1 MLKDVGGEG
10 ARSEKYADMKMK
22 NVFRATLSMLAMAGS
37 AAALEVTDIPAE
49 IFSREYADAHFTKD
63 YEYRLL
69 EDNSVR
75 RIWKADGYTL
85 IADFDI
91 RSSKVICVFVD
102 YEPAAS
108 RSVAQEHARHLV
120 AGRNEGVQWG
130 NTRSEAVQRV
140 GLPKARRFMELTD
153 GSYIFWES
161 NSARVNNCD
170 RLCWFAGKPKAD
182 RMAVGNLS
190 ATSGRTALGSTSM
203 SGVHSSLKSDEER
216 RREIQPRP
224 VEVPQDLAM
233 EDEPAATPGESASTD
248 TQPAARPRPATPRP
262 TTPRPESTAATSAST
277 PSSVATTL
285 RPEPAASAP
294 ETTTVTAPAAE
305 EAEPASNVLA
315 LIGIKV
321 EDKVMYYILGGVG
334 VLLLIIIWNA
344 ISAARRR
351 ARQRAQF
358 EALLNGDD
366 EED

>member
-1 MLKDVGGEG
+1 MLAGKEPGVK
-10 ARSEKYADMKMK
+10 KYADMKMK

-75 RIWKADGYTL
+75 RTWKANGYTL
-85 IADFDI
+85 IVDFDI

-108 RSVAQEHARHLV
+108 RSVALEHARHLA
-120 AGRNEGVQWG
+120 AGRSESVRFE

-161 NSARVNNCD
+161 ESARANNCD
-170 RLCWFAGKPKAD
+170 RLCWFASKPKAD

-224 VEVPQDLAM
+224 VEEPQELAM
-233 EDEPAATPGESASTD
+233 EDEPAATQGESGSAA
-248 TQPAARPRPATPRP
+248 TQPAATPRPATPRP
-262 TTPRPESTAATSAST
+262 AAPRPAAPRPAA
-277 PSSVATTL
+277 PSSA
-285 RPEPAASAP
+285 EPAVPAP
-294 ETTTVTAPAAE
+294 EVAPESAPAAE

-315 LIGIKV
+315 LIGIKA

>member
-1 MLKDVGGEG
+1 MLKKCGGEG
-10 ARSEKYADMKMK
+10 ARSDKYADMKMK
-22 NVFRATLSMLAMAGS
+22 NVFRATLSVLAMVGS

-49 IFSREYADAHFTKD
+49 VFSREYADAHFTKD

-75 RIWKADGYTL
+75 RTWKVDGYTL
-85 IADFDI
+85 IVDFDI

-102 YEPAAS
+102 YEPAVS
-108 RSVAQEHARHLV
+108 RSVAMEHARHLV
-120 AGRNEGVQWG
+120 AGRSEGVRWV

-161 NSARVNNCD
+161 NSERANNCD
-170 RLCWFAGKPKAD
+170 RLCWFASKPRAD
-182 RMAVGNLS
+182 RMAVGSLV
-190 ATSGRTALGSTSM
+190 ATSGRTALGSTSVT
-203 SGVHSSLKSDEER
+203 GVHSSLKADEER

-224 VEVPQDLAM
+224 VEVPQELAM
-233 EDEPAATPGESASTD
+233 EDEPAATPEESGSATA
-248 TQPAARPRPATPRP
+248 QPTPTPRPATPRP
-262 TTPRPESTAATSAST
+262 AAPRPAEPRPATPSPVAPSPAPAAPAPEST
-277 PSSVATTL
+277 PVSV
-285 RPEPAASAP
+285 
-294 ETTTVTAPAAE
+294 PAAE

-321 EDKVMYYILGGVG
+321 EDRVVHYILGGVG

-344 ISAARRR
+344 ISASRRR
-351 ARQRAQF
+351 ARQAAQF

-366 EED
+366 KDDK

>member
-1 MLKDVGGEG
+1 
-10 ARSEKYADMKMK
+10 
-22 NVFRATLSMLAMAGS
+22 MAGS

-49 IFSREYADAHFTKD
+49 VFSREYADTHFTKD

-75 RIWKADGYTL
+75 RTWKADGYTL

-102 YEPAAS
+102 YEPVVS
-108 RSVAQEHARHLV
+108 RSVAMEHARHLV
-120 AGRNEGVQWG
+120 AGRSEGVRWV

-153 GSYIFWES
+153 GSYIFWEAD
-161 NSARVNNCD
+161 SARANNCD
-170 RLCWFAGKPKAD
+170 RLCWFASKPKDD
-182 RMAVGNLS
+182 RMTVGNLS
-190 ATSGRTALGSTSM
+190 STTGRTALGSTGM
-203 SGVHSSLKSDEER
+203 TGVYSSLKSDEER

-224 VEVPQDLAM
+224 VAGAQDLAM
-233 EDEPAATPGESASTD
+233 EDGPVATPGESAST
-248 TQPAARPRPATPRP
+248 TVRPASTPRPTTPRP
-262 TTPRPESTAATSAST
+262 TTPRPESTGTTSGAMAG
-277 PSSVATTL
+277 ATT
-285 RPEPAASAP
+285 ASAP
-294 ETTTVTAPAAE
+294 ASAAPSRPAPSTTAVTAPAE

-315 LIGIKV
+315 LIGLKV
-321 EDKVMYYILGGVG
+321 EDRMMYYILGGVG

-351 ARQRAQF
+351 ARQEARF

-366 EED
+366 EDE

>member
-1 MLKDVGGEG
+1 MK
-10 ARSEKYADMKMK
+10 KYADMKMK

-102 YEPAAS
+102 YEPAVS
-108 RSVAQEHARHLV
+108 RSVALEHARHLA
-120 AGRNEGVQWG
+120 AGRSESVRFE

-161 NSARVNNCD
+161 ESARVNNCD
-170 RLCWFAGKPKAD
+170 RLCWFASKPKAD

-233 EDEPAATPGESASTD
+233 EDEPAATPGESASAD

-262 TTPRPESTAATSAST
+262 TRPRPESTAATSAST
-277 PSSVATTL
+277 PSSVATTP
-285 RPEPAASAP
+285 RPEP